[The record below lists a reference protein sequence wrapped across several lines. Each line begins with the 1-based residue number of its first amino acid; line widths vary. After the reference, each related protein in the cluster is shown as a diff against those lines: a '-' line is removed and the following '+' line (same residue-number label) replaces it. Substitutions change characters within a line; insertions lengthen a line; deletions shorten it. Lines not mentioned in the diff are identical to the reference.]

1 VQLPVKLT
9 EDMAFLSTETLEWRY
24 PVNLATSPTFSFPNF
39 HILKDKTPSGF
50 IISMDGTKGDISD
63 NFIYVG
69 DAVNECETCPLTR
82 S

>member
-1 VQLPVKLT
+1 
-9 EDMAFLSTETLEWRY
+9 
-24 PVNLATSPTFSFPNF
+24 
-39 HILKDKTPSGF
+39 
-50 IISMDGTKGDISD
+50 MDGTKGDISD